1 MVDAYRTFGTD
12 IGIAF
17 QLRDDL
23 LGVFGDPSV
32 TGKPSGDDLIAGKR
46 TVLFAMALARADAAD
61 PAAAELLRN
70 GIGTQLTDTEVDT
83 LRQVIT
89 DLGASPTSKRRSTPS
104 SRQLRTPSTR
114 ARQRQS
120 PSSPDRHGDRGH
132 EAKLLTVAHVHR
144 TRTVSSPTD
153 RVVIVG
159 AGLAGLSAGLYLRGA
174 GRDVT
179 ILESNSSV
187 GGRVGVYQGNDYSI
201 DNGATVLTMPE
212 LVEDALAAVGATQPR
227 QTPNSLCTSSI
238 RRTTRDS
245 QTAPLS
251 MSTPTQKT
259 WLPKSP
265 VSAGRK
271 KRSDTVRCGD
281 G

>member
-1 MVDAYRTFGTD
+1 MSPVWSAMRTEVLGGQFLDISNEARGDETVEAAMRVNRYKTAAYTIERPLHLGAALFGADAELIDAYRTFGTD

-89 DLGASPTSKRRSTPS
+89 DLGAVTDVENADRHPRRGSCERP
-104 SRQLRTPSTR
+104 RLEHGNGRVQG
-114 ARQRQS
+114 
-120 PSSPDRHGDRGH
+120 SPDRHGDSGH
-132 EAKLLTVAHVHR
+132 EAKLLTVTHVHR

-159 AGLAGLSAGLYLRGA
+159 AGTCRT
-174 GRDVT
+174 VC
-179 ILESNSSV
+179 
-187 GGRVGVYQGNDYSI
+187 GV
-201 DNGATVLTMPE
+201 
-212 LVEDALAAVGATQPR
+212 
-227 QTPNSLCTSSI
+227 
-238 RRTTRDS
+238 
-245 QTAPLS
+245 
-251 MSTPTQKT
+251 
-259 WLPKSP
+259 
-265 VSAGRK
+265 VSAWRRPRRHDSREQQLGRWA
-271 KRSDTVRCGD
+271 SRCLPGQ
-281 G
+281 

>member
-89 DLGASPTSKRRSTPS
+89 DLAPSPTSKRRSTPS

-120 PSSPDRHGDRGH
+120 PR
-132 EAKLLTVAHVHR
+132 
-144 TRTVSSPTD
+144 
-153 RVVIVG
+153 
-159 AGLAGLSAGLYLRGA
+159 LA
-174 GRDVT
+174 
-179 ILESNSSV
+179 
-187 GGRVGVYQGNDYSI
+187 
-201 DNGATVLTMPE
+201 
-212 LVEDALAAVGATQPR
+212 
-227 QTPNSLCTSSI
+227 
-238 RRTTRDS
+238 
-245 QTAPLS
+245 
-251 MSTPTQKT
+251 
-259 WLPKSP
+259 
-265 VSAGRK
+265 
-271 KRSDTVRCGD
+271 
-281 G
+281 